1 MLDKKKKKKK
11 DLGKNIEMLTK
22 LKGSGSFKRIM
33 AGKYWLCLKAD
44 LQIGWSSVSIHILL
58 Q

>member
-1 MLDKKKKKKK
+1 MCEKSVNEKNAGQEKKR

-33 AGKYWLCLKAD
+33 AGKY
-44 LQIGWSSVSIHILL
+44 
-58 Q
+58 